1 MKKKKIGQRY
11 LKAENLNSP
20 FFFLANSWHH
30 LSGLAGT
37 LYKALRLPRV
47 ESFSGLCLALSK
59 AGPHLSL
66 LYREDDMHQAEKLPS
81 ESEKGTRLLL
91 RSCGIIWNVL
101 QMAATLTTKKVITK
115 CVHHNML
122 LKTLCIVLT
131 FP

>member
-11 LKAENLNSP
+11 LKAENLNSLF

-37 LYKALRLPRV
+37 LYKGLRLPRV

-66 LYREDDMHQAEKLPS
+66 LYREDHMHQAEKLPS
-81 ESEKGTRLLL
+81 KNEKGICCFGAVELFGMFYKWLL
-91 RSCGIIWNVL
+91 
-101 QMAATLTTKKVITK
+101 
-115 CVHHNML
+115 H
-122 LKTLCIVLT
+122 
-131 FP
+131 